1 MLRIAACSLLAL
13 LASQP
18 VLAEQTFQCG
28 NATVTI
34 SIDTTLPLRSTEG
47 VDVMLRADH
56 GLRSTLLRFSNIDF
70 IGGDCDT
77 DARGNPLIVY
87 QATCSG
93 TGCHDLSN
101 WGIIDPVN
109 LQALLAPADDSLESA
124 TRLLGHPPAL
134 KVPKMS
140 LSNEAHRLGLLTP

>member
-18 VLAEQTFQCG
+18 ALAEQTFQCG

-34 SIDTTLPLRSTEG
+34 SIDTTSPLRSIEG
-47 VDVMLRADH
+47 VDVMLRVDQ
-56 GLRSTLLRFSNIDF
+56 GPRSTLLRYSNIDF

-77 DARGNPLIVY
+77 DARGNPIIVY
-87 QATCSG
+87 QAICGGSG
-93 TGCHDLSN
+93 CYDLSN
-101 WGIIDPVN
+101 WGLIDPVN
-109 LQALLAPADDSLESA
+109 LQALLAPADDSLVPA
-124 TRLLGHPPAL
+124 TRLLGHPPVL

-140 LSNEAHRLGLLTP
+140 LSTEAHRLGLPTP